1 MKSLV
6 AIFFFLAAS
15 LPAVAVEDGQ
25 VMYAGGTVSGVNQ
38 GVIGRLDTSSRTA
51 LIFEYSGTRVS
62 IPYATI
68 DSFEYSQE
76 VTHHVGI
83 LPAIAIGLIKKRE
96 RRHFFRISYHDE
108 QSLPQVAIFEVSKHT
123 PRSLKAVLE
132 ARAPRACKPYTPCP
146 ALQ

>member
-1 MKSLV
+1 
-6 AIFFFLAAS
+6 
-15 LPAVAVEDGQ
+15 
-25 VMYAGGTVSGVNQ
+25 MYAGGTVAGVNQ

-76 VTHHVGI
+76 VRHHVGI

-108 QSLPQVAIFEVSKHT
+108 QSLP
-123 PRSLKAVLE
+123 
-132 ARAPRACKPYTPCP
+132 
-146 ALQ
+146 

>member
-1 MKSLV
+1 M
-6 AIFFFLAAS
+6 
-15 LPAVAVEDGQ
+15 
-25 VMYAGGTVSGVNQ
+25 
-38 GVIGRLDTSSRTA
+38 
-51 LIFEYSGTRVS
+51 S

-76 VTHHVGI
+76 VTYHFGI

-132 ARAPRACKPYTPCP
+132 ARAPRACNRYTPCS